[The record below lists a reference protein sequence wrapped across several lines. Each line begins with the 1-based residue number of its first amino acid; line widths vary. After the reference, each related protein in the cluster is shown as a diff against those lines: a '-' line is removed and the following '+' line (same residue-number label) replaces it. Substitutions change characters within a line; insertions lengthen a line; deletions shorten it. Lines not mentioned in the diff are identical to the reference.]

1 MDVTCPED
9 ASVEAGATFDC
20 DVPAIESGQN
30 VVYTATITVGS
41 DGSVSW
47 ELTAVRA
54 ADPPA

>member
-1 MDVTCPED
+1 MTYPED